1 MTWAD
6 PARSAAMVDMAMAW
20 AWCGIMP
27 WANVI
32 SAWLWAWATCA
43 ELAELLVGGVAV
55 VPQPPSA
62 APAVRAA
69 AAAATKVMIVR
80 VDMSMFLCV

>member
-1 MTWAD
+1 M
-6 PARSAAMVDMAMAW
+6 
-20 AWCGIMP
+20 
-27 WANVI
+27 
-32 SAWLWAWATCA
+32 
-43 ELAELLVGGVAV
+43 AV

-80 VDMSMFLCV
+80 VDMSRFLCIWGLAESVA

>member
-1 MTWAD
+1 M
-6 PARSAAMVDMAMAW
+6 
-20 AWCGIMP
+20 
-27 WANVI
+27 
-32 SAWLWAWATCA
+32 
-43 ELAELLVGGVAV
+43 AV

-80 VDMSMFLCV
+80 VDMSRFLCIWGLAESVACEISD